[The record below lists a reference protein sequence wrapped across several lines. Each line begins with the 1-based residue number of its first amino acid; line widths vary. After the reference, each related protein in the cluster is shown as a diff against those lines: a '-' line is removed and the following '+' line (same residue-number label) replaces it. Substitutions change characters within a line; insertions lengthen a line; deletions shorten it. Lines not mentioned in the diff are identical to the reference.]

1 MNFAAFDLNLLRVF
15 DALMRDRGVTRA
27 GERIGLSQPAVSA
40 ALGRLR
46 VILGDQLFTRAG
58 ARMVPTPRA
67 EDIAPAVAE
76 ALARLEGALFGDN
89 RFDPATADRTFT
101 LQGADFFSVLLL
113 PRLARRIAR
122 EAPKVRLRMRDT
134 ARGEIEQL
142 LRDDVIDLSL
152 EPMRTM
158 PEWVETERL
167 MTSPFI
173 AVAARGEPL
182 LDGLG
187 EGEAIPLDRFCAIP
201 HAIRS
206 VDGSMDGV
214 VDEAL
219 ARSGVARRVVLALP
233 NFHAVATAVAEGG
246 LIAALPVEF
255 ARERARRDGLSLHTL
270 PVAVTPT
277 ELGMHWRRRNTN
289 NPAHAWLRRLV
300 REICAELQGV
310 APAPSSVAGT

>member
-1 MNFAAFDLNLLRVF
+1 
-15 DALMRDRGVTRA
+15 
-27 GERIGLSQPAVSA
+27 
-40 ALGRLR
+40 
-46 VILGDQLFTRAG
+46 
-58 ARMVPTPRA
+58 
-67 EDIAPAVAE
+67 
-76 ALARLEGALFGDN
+76 
-89 RFDPATADRTFT
+89 
-101 LQGADFFSVLLL
+101 
-113 PRLARRIAR
+113 
-122 EAPKVRLRMRDT
+122 MRDT

-158 PEWVETERL
+158 PDWVETERL
-167 MTSPFI
+167 MTSPFV

-182 LDGLG
+182 LGGVG
-187 EGEAIPLDRFCAIP
+187 EGETIPLDRFCAIP

-246 LIAALPVEF
+246 LIAALPEEF
-255 ARERARRDGLSLHTL
+255 ARERARKDGLSLYAL
-270 PVAVTPT
+270 PAAVTPT

-300 REICAELQGV
+300 REACAELQPPYV
-310 APAPSSVAGT
+310 VGT

>member
-1 MNFAAFDLNLLRVF
+1 MNFATFDLNLLRVF

-58 ARMVPTPRA
+58 NRMVPTPRA

-76 ALARLEGALFGDN
+76 ALARLEGALFGDD

-122 EAPKVRLRMRDT
+122 EAPLVRLRMRDT

-142 LRDDVIDLSL
+142 LRDDAIDLSL

-158 PEWVETERL
+158 PDWVETERL
-167 MTSPFI
+167 MTSPFVAI
-173 AVAARGEPL
+173 AARDEPL
-182 LDGLG
+182 LEGLG
-187 EGEAIPLDRFCAIP
+187 EGETIPLDRFCAIP
-201 HAIRS
+201 QAIRS

-219 ARSGVARRVVLALP
+219 ARLGVSRRVVLALP

-246 LIAALPVEF
+246 LIAALPEEF
-255 ARERARRDGLSLHTL
+255 ARERALRDGLSLHPL
-270 PVAVTPT
+270 PATVTPT
-277 ELGMHWRRRNTN
+277 ELGMHWRRRNTS

-300 REICAELQGV
+300 RETCADFQVPPL
-310 APAPSSVAGT
+310 